1 LGDPV
6 GGRFDEEHSCRTVND
21 LRSGQSADPREVVA
35 RDLTGAGKAQNE
47 ASHNSKVSAAC
58 KSFKS

>member
-21 LRSGQSADPREVVA
+21 LRSGQRADPREVLA
-35 RDLTGAGKAQNE
+35 RDLTEAGKTENE
-47 ASHNSKVSAAC
+47 ASHSSKGLI
-58 KSFKS
+58 KI